1 MFIQWCGSS
10 TLETTQAVGGR
21 WYLTSDLQKLNATI
35 YDGVVFESLPAG
47 AGAALGAAAAA
58 GIGTHSIV
66 PHSRTLPQPLSLSSL
81 ASVLLE

>member
-47 AGAALGAAAAA
+47 AAA
-58 GIGTHSIV
+58 GAGTHSIV
-66 PHSRTLPQPLSLSSL
+66 PHSHTLPQPLSLSSL